1 MKISKTLSACV
12 LSALMLLTS
21 FSLISCKKGDDDPGL
36 TFRSRKARISNEWKL
51 LSGKVIIKTFPPVG
65 GSFQTN
71 INYNEGGFYNV
82 SSTTGAT
89 EKGNYEIELS
99 LFKDG
104 RFTKEHNETPEGMTR
119 GTSTEEGTWH
129 FAGGGG
135 NEKKRELLTLYKE
148 KSTFIS
154 QNTTMTT
161 SINYN
166 GGNLFRIQRL
176 ANNELVLKANQR
188 VTNGGTIS
196 EIEEEW
202 NFIPR

>member
-1 MKISKTLSACV
+1 MKKNQKLSAYL
-12 LSALMLLTS
+12 LSTFMLLS
-21 FSLISCKKGDDDPGL
+21 VFSLVSCKKGEDDPGI
-36 TFRSRKARISNEWKL
+36 TFRSRKARIVNDWQLK
-51 LSGKVIIKTFPPVG
+51 SGTVMIKTFPPVG

-82 SSTTGAT
+82 SSTNGAT
-89 EKGNYEIELS
+89 QKGNYEIELS
-99 LFKDG
+99 MFKDG

-166 GGNLFRIQRL
+166 GGNLFRIERL

-196 EIEEEW
+196 EIEEVW